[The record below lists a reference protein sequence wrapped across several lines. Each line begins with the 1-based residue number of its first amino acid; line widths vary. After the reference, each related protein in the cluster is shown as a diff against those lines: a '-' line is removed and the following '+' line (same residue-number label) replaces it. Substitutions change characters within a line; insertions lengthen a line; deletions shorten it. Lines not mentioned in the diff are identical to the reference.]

1 MDGSLYRLQ
10 VDANP
15 DANDHTCTCSIPV
28 KVRGV
33 ADTPAT
39 QNISFFADE
48 DVAYPLGQAIDAS
61 IGFSNILVDRD
72 GSETLTFRITGL
84 GDGSRLIVDDS
95 FKNQVNYLGAAQGY
109 ELSVAAMR
117 NATLLAEPHYSGV
130 TVNTSTWYKD
140 VKITATSQEADG
152 DVAFANPWPVL
163 IQVRPVVNQDGLGTL
178 FPSYTVTESQNELN
192 DTGVRLIN
200 LKGVTDKDTDG
211 SEYIVDYNLNL
222 TAMIDDAKIRKR
234 LQDLNPNATVDFN
247 LLLQYLDIG
256 DGEYVSNPANQTITV
271 YADRGKGFGSA
282 MGGLRFRGTLF
293 WDSNVDFMI
302 PFRARIRDR
311 ANLIAGPYIVE
322 TVQSGNFSININGVA
337 DKPIVTA
344 RDVAGPGPLRLDFN
358 GTFNDT
364 DPSLLRVQS
373 EEIYYFIEESL
384 VVGNI
389 SEYSFVNGTNH
400 IVGYGAGGK

>member
-1 MDGSLYRLQ
+1 
-10 VDANP
+10 
-15 DANDHTCTCSIPV
+15 V

-39 QNISFFADE
+39 QQISFFADE
-48 DVAYPLGQAIDAS
+48 DVPYPLGREIDAA

-95 FKNQVNYLGAAQGY
+95 LRNQVNYLGATQGY

-140 VKITATSQEADG
+140 VKITATTQEADG
-152 DVAFANPWPVL
+152 DVAFANPWPVF
-163 IQVRPVVNQDGLGTL
+163 IQVRPVVNQDGLGNL
-178 FPSYTVTESQNELN
+178 FPSYRVTESQNELN
-192 DTGVRLIN
+192 DTGVLLAD

-211 SEYIVDYNLNL
+211 SEYIVDYNLDL
-222 TAMIDDAKIRKR
+222 SAMIDNAQIRKR
-234 LQDLNPNATVDFN
+234 LQDLHPNATVDFD
-247 LLLQYLDIG
+247 LLLTYLVG
-256 DGEYVSNPANQTITV
+256 DGTYVSNPLNKTITV
-271 YADRGKGFGSA
+271 YADRGAGFGTA
-282 MGGLRFRGTLF
+282 TGGLRFRGTLF
-293 WDSNVDFMI
+293 WDSNVDFKI
-302 PFRARIRDR
+302 PFRARIRDQ
-311 ANLIAGPYIVE
+311 ANLTAGPYIVE
-322 TVQSGNFSININGVA
+322 TMQFGNYSINIDGVA

-344 RDVAGPGPLRLDFN
+344 TDVDGTGPLRLNFN

-389 SEYSFVNGTNH
+389 SEYSFVNATNH